1 MISFRPVRE
10 LDATVEAQTLGTD
23 ADIEYLEDILESF
36 RELEGEGVQVG
47 ATTACDCLLVRV
59 LSEGKYMFV
68 YPIALSE
75 DADALGACREISEY
89 SRRELLPLTFTDVPR
104 EELSS
109 LGQLFPHMN
118 AAAYEDD
125 DDMFF
130 VSVRNESDRAGGEAF
145 EFEDIVLDFLADTDR
160 EPYARLCS
168 DAELNRFW
176 GYDASVDN
184 PSGDPDMYL
193 AVARREYEDGV
204 AIALAVRHNGCFVGE
219 AVIYDFDY
227 VGSAAIGVRIL
238 PEHHGRGLGAMA
250 TRALIAFSK
259 RLGLKRLRTTVMEE
273 NIPSVRMTGRLM
285 NELSREAGR
294 VSFELVL

>member
-1 MISFRPVRE
+1 MLSFRSVKE
-10 LDATVEAQTLGTD
+10 LDTDMRSEGLSDRVDRQYLKEIVESFC
-23 ADIEYLEDILESF
+23 ELED
-36 RELEGEGVQVG
+36 EGVEVC
-47 ATTACDCLLVRV
+47 ATAAFDCLLIRV

-68 YPIALSE
+68 YPIALS
-75 DADALGACREISEY
+75 DSADAMGACQKIADY

-109 LGQLFPHMN
+109 LGGLFPHMN
-118 AAAYEDD
+118 AAAYDDD

-130 VSVRNESDRAGGEAF
+130 VSVRNESDRAVSERF
-145 EFEDIVLDFLADTDR
+145 EHEDIALDFLDDSDKDD
-160 EPYARLCS
+160 YAALCS
-168 DAELNRFW
+168 NTELNRFW

-204 AIALAVRHNGCFVGE
+204 AIALAVRYDGRFIGE

-227 VGSAAIGVRIL
+227 VGSAAIGVRLL
-238 PEHHGRGLGAMA
+238 PEHHGKGLGAMA

-259 RLGLKRLRTTVMEE
+259 KLGLAKLRTTVMEE
-273 NIPSVRMTGRLM
+273 NIPSVRMTRRLM
-285 NELSREAGR
+285 DEVSREDGR
-294 VSFELVL
+294 ISFELAL